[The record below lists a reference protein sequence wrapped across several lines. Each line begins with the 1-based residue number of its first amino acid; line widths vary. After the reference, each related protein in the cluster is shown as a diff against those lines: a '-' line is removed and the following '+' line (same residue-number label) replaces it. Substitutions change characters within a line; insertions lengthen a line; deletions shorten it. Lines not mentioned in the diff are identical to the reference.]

1 MAESIHLK
9 KELFI
14 KAKKKNN
21 RKKIGGPSTNH
32 YVEIKLSSLTMKI
45 LNQNKAGVH
54 KRHEVLFAF
63 KCYLW
68 RQI

>member
-1 MAESIHLK
+1 MAESIPLK

-14 KAKKKNN
+14 KAKKKKQQTKNW
-21 RKKIGGPSTNH
+21 RPFNH

-45 LNQNKAGVH
+45 LNQNKSGVH
-54 KRHEVLFAF
+54 KRHEVLFDF

>member
-14 KAKKKNN
+14 KAKKKQQTKNW
-21 RKKIGGPSTNH
+21 RPFNH
-32 YVEIKLSSLTMKI
+32 YVAIKLSSLTMKI

-54 KRHEVLFAF
+54 KRHEVLFDF